1 MSTLLY
7 LVILLIGGFLSYKN
21 LIPKKVYPQI
31 ERIQLACL
39 ILMLFS
45 MGLKM
50 GMDDNVVSSFLT
62 IGFHSILF
70 GLATII
76 SSILFVFISIK
87 IADVFC
93 KSCSKGKVDKEF
105 LDTTADNS
113 NSNIMSIILIGM
125 VFIGLLLGL
134 MIDSNLTE
142 FTENLIQFGLYML
155 LFFTGIDIGKKNIF
169 EEVKSIKLL
178 FVLIPLSM
186 IIGTLIGA
194 YILGIILHYPAN
206 EATAVGAGFGWYSL
220 SPIIISPY
228 SDKLAALSFMS
239 NVMREV
245 SAIVLIPFVAK
256 YIGYEE
262 AIAPAGA
269 AAMDTLL
276 PIVSRNTNARTA
288 VLSFTTGV
296 ILSTAVPILVP
307 LCLYSPLR

>member
-7 LVILLIGGFLSYKN
+7 LIILVIGGIISNKN

-50 GMDDNVVSSFLT
+50 GMDDNVINSFFT
-62 IGFHSILF
+62 IGVHSVLF
-70 GLATII
+70 GITTIF
-76 SSILFVFISIK
+76 SSVLFVFIMVRIVNLLSQKSKNDKESIK
-87 IADVFC
+87 FNKTHTDN
-93 KSCSKGKVDKEF
+93 KS
-105 LDTTADNS
+105 
-113 NSNIMSIILIGM
+113 SNIMSVILIGM
-125 VFIGLLLGL
+125 VFIGLFIGLLL
-134 MIDSNLTE
+134 DPKYSSV
-142 FTENLIQFGLYML
+142 TENLIQFGLYML

-169 EEVKSIKLL
+169 DEVKSIKLL
-178 FVLIPLSM
+178 FVIIPLSM
-186 IIGTLIGA
+186 VIGTLLGS

-245 SAIVLIPFVAK
+245 LAIVLIPFVAR

-276 PIVSRNTNARTA
+276 PIVSRNTNAKTA

-296 ILSTAVPILVP
+296 ILSMLVPLLVP
-307 LCLYSPLR
+307 LCLNIPI